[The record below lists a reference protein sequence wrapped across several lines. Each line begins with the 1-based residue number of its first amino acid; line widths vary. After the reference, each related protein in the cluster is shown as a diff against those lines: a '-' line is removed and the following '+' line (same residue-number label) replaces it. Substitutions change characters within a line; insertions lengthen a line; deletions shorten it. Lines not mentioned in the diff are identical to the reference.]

1 MEHFQTFYAE
11 QFGVDWPLIFESLKL
26 PVRHCAVVNKFS
38 AHKEAH
44 EKLASVAAKLHNIPA
59 LHSTP
64 NEYGQ
69 NQYQLPCYFPNSE
82 NVRFPKQGETSNGY
96 FDYYLLDASSLLPVL
111 TLDLRPE
118 STVLDM
124 CAAPGGKSVLISQFL
139 STKGCLVASE
149 VANHRRANL
158 IKVRFTVDITTIQW
172 LHHPRNRISLVIFLS
187 FGLFLGRKILG
198 GTSY

>member
-1 MEHFQTFYAE
+1 MQRKKASSLENFQTFYTE
-11 QFGVDWPLIFESLKL
+11 QFGEDWPLIFESLKL
-26 PVRHCAVVNKFS
+26 PTWHCAVVNKFS

-44 EKLASVAAKLHNIPA
+44 EKLSSVPAKLHYLSSLNR
-59 LHSTP
+59 TP
-64 NEYGQ
+64 TFEDSQ
-69 NQYQLPCYFPNSE
+69 NLFQLPCYFPSSE
-82 NVRFPKQGETSNGY
+82 NVRFPKQRETSNKY

-111 TLDLRPE
+111 ALDLYPE

-158 IKVRFTVDITTIQW
+158 IKVGFVE
-172 LHHPRNRISLVIFLS
+172 ISP
-187 FGLFLGRKILG
+187 
-198 GTSY
+198 

>member
-1 MEHFQTFYAE
+1 MQRKKASSLENFQAFYTE
-11 QFGVDWPLIFESLKL
+11 QFGEDWPLIFESLKL
-26 PVRHCAVVNKFS
+26 PTQHCAVVNKFS

-44 EKLASVAAKLHNIPA
+44 EKLSSVAVKLYNVPPICI
-59 LHSTP
+59 TP
-64 NEYGQ
+64 NELEQ
-69 NQYQLPCYFPNSE
+69 DLYQLPCYFPTSE

-111 TLDLRPE
+111 ALDLHPKN
-118 STVLDM
+118 TVLDM

-158 IKVRFTVDITTIQW
+158 IKVGLIIDITAI
-172 LHHPRNRISLVIFLS
+172 LS
-187 FGLFLGRKILG
+187 
-198 GTSY
+198 